1 LIGMSETNALS
12 RPAVGYEN
20 DFYAWTQQ
28 QAEQLRSLRPSGF
41 DWANLAEEI
50 EDLGKS
56 QKQRIESNLA
66 IVLLHLLKL
75 AYQPGS
81 AKTGWRSS
89 VIEHR
94 RRITRIVRDSPS
106 LRRHPA
112 AVVGEEYTA
121 AREMAADETGLA
133 LETFPGT
140 CPFTIEQVL
149 DPDFWPEAGT
159 GAR

>member
-1 LIGMSETNALS
+1 LFDMSETNTLS
-12 RPAVGYEN
+12 RPTVGYEA

-28 QAEQLRSLRPSGF
+28 QAEQLRSLRPAGF
-41 DWANLAEEI
+41 DWAHLAGEI

-56 QKQRIESNLA
+56 QKQKIESKLT

-75 AYQPGS
+75 AYQPRS
-81 AKTGWRSS
+81 TKAGWRSS

-94 RRITRIVRDSPS
+94 RRIARIVRDSPS
-106 LRRHPA
+106 LRRYPA
-112 AVVGEEYTA
+112 SVLNEEYAA

-140 CPFTIEQVL
+140 CPFTIEAVL
-149 DPDFWPEAGT
+149 DPSFWPDT
-159 GAR
+159 PKP

>member
-1 LIGMSETNALS
+1 MSEANILS
-12 RPAVGYEN
+12 RPAVGYEQ
-20 DFYAWTQQ
+20 DFYTWTQQ

-56 QKQRIESNLA
+56 QKQKIESNLA

-81 AKTGWRSS
+81 AKAGWRSS

-94 RRITRIVRDSPS
+94 RRIVRIVRDSPS
-106 LRRHPA
+106 LRRYPSS
-112 AVVGEEYTA
+112 VLEEEYA
-121 AREMAADETGLA
+121 SARAMAEDETGLA
-133 LETFPGT
+133 LENFPDI

-149 DPDFWPEAGT
+149 DPDFWPETGT
-159 GAR
+159 GAQP